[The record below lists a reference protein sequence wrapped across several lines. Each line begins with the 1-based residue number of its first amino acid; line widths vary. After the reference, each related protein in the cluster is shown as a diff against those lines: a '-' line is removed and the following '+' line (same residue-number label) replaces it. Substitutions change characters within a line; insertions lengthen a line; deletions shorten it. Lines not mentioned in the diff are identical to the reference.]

1 MNAAPTALESE
12 PETRSLRTAV
22 ASRRRRRR
30 IVMTVTVV
38 MIVVSGTGYY
48 TATAGHGG
56 GKTKTPSSV
65 TTGMATVT
73 RGTLTARTSVSGTLT
88 YAGSYQAV
96 NQAPGVITGL
106 PKLGQ
111 VVRQGQVLYRVN
123 GKPVVFFK
131 GRKTPMYRDLKRD
144 MTGLDVQE
152 LNAALVASGYDV
164 DGSISSDSDTYTAAT
179 VAAVKR
185 LQYDLDVKQT
195 GKLGKGDVVF
205 VGAAKIRIT
214 GLQVKLGGQAQPG
227 AAIIT
232 GSSTQRQVNVDV
244 DASLQDKLK
253 EGQKVTITLPNGS
266 SAKGSVAS
274 VGTVVKKAPS
284 GRSTVSVAI
293 TPGDS
298 KATGDLDQAPV
309 GVSITTESVD
319 GALMVPVNALLA
331 LLGGGYGIEVVGADG
346 SHHLMPVTLGLFDG
360 TAGTVQITG
369 KGVVPGQKVVV
380 PTS

>member
-1 MNAAPTALESE
+1 
-12 PETRSLRTAV
+12 
-22 ASRRRRRR
+22 
-30 IVMTVTVV
+30 MTVTVV